1 MQLDKPT
8 MKKLALLVGGGIALF
23 WLLENVDLVSRI
35 LTLAWGVVFPFILGG
50 IFAFLLNIPM
60 HAIETKIFR
69 QHLPRGR
76 RVLSFLITIVL
87 LLLLIAML
95 IFLLAPQLVKTVD
108 LLIKAMPG
116 YILRIQ
122 ESLAPFQKYVPDLQK
137 FLTSLD
143 WNKLGSTIFGWLQS
157 GFGNVFSSA
166 LGVANSV
173 VSGATSF
180 IIALIFSVYIL
191 LDKEHIGAQL
201 SGLMQAYIP
210 TKRFQKIMEFL
221 HLANRTFSRF
231 VTGQCLEA
239 VAIGS
244 AYIVILS
251 VGGFDYS
258 LLIGVLIGFSS
269 FIPLIGAFIGC
280 ILGALLIWVS
290 MGFWRAFAFVVLFL
304 VVQQLDG
311 NFMYPRIVG
320 TSIGLPPMW
329 VLVAISLGGSLLGV
343 FGMLFF
349 IPLTSVVYIL
359 LSRSTEKRL
368 QAKGISSPVGAYHD
382 SRPKKPEK
390 KEKKKKENP
399 EK

>member
-1 MQLDKPT
+1 MQLDKTT

-23 WLLENVDLVSRI
+23 WLLENVNLVSRVLA
-35 LTLAWGVVFPFILGG
+35 LTWGIVFPFILGG
-50 IFAFLLNIPM
+50 IIAFLLNLPM
-60 HAIETKIFR
+60 KAIEHKVFR

-76 RVLSFLITIVL
+76 RVLSFIITIIL
-87 LLLLIAML
+87 LLLLFSL
-95 IFLLAPQLVKTVD
+95 LVFLLAPQLVRTVD

-116 YILRIQ
+116 YIERIQ
-122 ESLAPFQKYVPDLQK
+122 ESLAPLEHYIPDLQK
-137 FLTSLD
+137 FLQGLD
-143 WNKLGSTIFGWLQS
+143 WDKLGSTIFGWLQS
-157 GFGNVFSSA
+157 GFGSVFSSA
-166 LGVANSV
+166 VGVANSV

-191 LDKEHIGAQL
+191 LDKEHITAQI
-201 SGLMQAYIP
+201 SSVMQAYIP
-210 TKRFQKIMEFL
+210 QTRFQKIMGFL
-221 HLANRTFSRF
+221 QLANRTFSRF

-244 AYIVILS
+244 AYIIILS
-251 VGGFDYS
+251 VGGFDYA
-258 LLIGVLIGFSS
+258 LLIGVIIAFSS
-269 FIPLIGAFIGC
+269 FIPLVGAFVGC

-290 MGFWRAFAFVVLFL
+290 MGFWRALAFVILFL

-329 VLVAISLGGSLLGV
+329 VLVAISLGGGLMGV

-359 LSRSTEKRL
+359 LSRSTHSRL
-368 QAKGISSPVGAYHD
+368 MKKGLESPVATYHEN
-382 SRPKKPEK
+382 RPKKPPK
-390 KEKKKKENP
+390 KEKNKA